1 MSERT
6 FTIFEGPD
14 AGKSFVL
21 GDTPITLGREEG
33 RDVVLHDDRA
43 SRLHAR
49 IVPDGDLATVID
61 ENSSNGTFVNGTLI
75 TKYLL
80 QAGDIIQIG
89 SNRVIYGRQQPDE
102 ERMALAASKARS
114 DSQAPLP
121 GSRTEVLPTPDTA
134 LPVKLVETQLG
145 EILEAVADAV
155 RPVGEPHGI
164 TVSVENDLKPDTV
177 TADPNRLHAAL
188 EGMVAKFLKT
198 LAHEA
203 GAGQA
208 TKAHGMVV
216 LRAAHDPASGGFQIE
231 VICIGLPVLAERIV
245 AQVEEGAFRESRA
258 VASAHEGVLELAP
271 KDSKDILVRMR
282 LPPGLSRTTQAT
294 VIES

>member
-21 GDTPITLGREEG
+21 GDTPVTLGREEG
-33 RDVVLHDDRA
+33 RDVMLHDDRA

-49 IVPDGDLATVID
+49 IVPDGDIAAVVD

-75 TKYLL
+75 AKYLL

-89 SNRVIYGRQQPDE
+89 ANRIIYGREQPDE
-102 ERMALAASKARS
+102 ERMSLAASKARS
-114 DSQAPLP
+114 YSQASLP
-121 GSRTEVLPTPDTA
+121 GSRTEVLPSPDAA
-134 LPVKLVETQLG
+134 LPVNLVETQLG
-145 EILEAVADAV
+145 EVLKAVADAV

-177 TADPNRLHAAL
+177 TVDPDRLHTAL
-188 EGMVAKFLKT
+188 EGMVAKLLKT
-198 LAHEA
+198 LTHEV
-203 GAGQA
+203 GAGRP

-216 LRAAHDPASGGFQIE
+216 LRAAHDPAGGGFQIE
-231 VICIGLPVLAERIV
+231 VICVGLPLLAERIV
-245 AQVEEGAFRESRA
+245 AQVEEGAFREAGA